1 MTIKERKILVL
12 LAARQAVS
20 EHILQGTTRFTIKE
34 NGLSHSVEYLV
45 VYDYLTELIQME
57 EDVE

>member
-1 MTIKERKILVL
+1 MTYKEKKILVL
-12 LAARQAVS
+12 LAARQAVN
-20 EHILQGTTRFTIKE
+20 EHILQGTTRFTIKD
-34 NGLSHSVEYLV
+34 NGLSHTVDYLT

>member
-1 MTIKERKILVL
+1 MTIKEKKILIL

-20 EHILQGTTRFTIKE
+20 EHILQGVTRFTIKN
-34 NGLSHSVEYLV
+34 NGLSHSVEYLT

-57 EDVE
+57 EDIE